1 MKNGLAG
8 YQFSGEPESSGTGQW
23 LSKVFRLC
31 TERLSSKTT
40 NAVKAKREN
49 VKKFTTQYELLT
61 CETAEKTVIGCSHF
75 TFFRSYLY
83 NYQFSASL
91 KSFFVIRERTTNCIC
106 M

>member
-8 YQFSGEPESSGTGQW
+8 YQFSGEPESSGTELQ
-23 LSKVFRLC
+23 KN
-31 TERLSSKTT
+31 T
-40 NAVKAKREN
+40 NVVKAKREN
-49 VKKFTTQYELLT
+49 VKKFTTQSELLT

-75 TFFRSYLY
+75 TFSRSYLY